1 LDLKETWRAV
11 LGDIEV
17 SLSKANF
24 TTWFKDTNL
33 LSVEKDIAILA
44 VPNAFTKEWLENKFH
59 EQILK
64 TLQKFIKNIKVV
76 KYKIVPIPPPLIT
89 VKAFQPAE
97 PNKEEY
103 EVKNHAFNP
112 KYPFETFIV
121 GNSTHLAA
129 ATAQA
134 VSQSPGKLHNP
145 LFIYGGSGLGKTHLV
160 QAIGNEILKKN
171 KSKKVVY
178 VSCEKF
184 TNDFVNALQTK
195 SMGKFKKDYR
205 LIDALLVDDIQ
216 FISNKEG
223 TQEEFFHTFN
233 ELHQTDRQIVITS
246 DRPPKAIP
254 GLENRLSSRFG
265 WGMIADISV
274 PNYETRL
281 AILKSKCDEKNCQLS
296 SPILDYIASNIRTN
310 IRELESALNRIV
322 TYCQLNNFLPSL
334 EITQKVLE
342 NVITYGKGNLTTDK
356 IFKTICDF
364 FNIKLVD
371 VLGKKR
377 NKELVYPRQIVMY
390 LLRHELNF
398 SFPKIGQ
405 ELGGKD
411 HTTIMHG
418 CKKIE
423 GGLLRNSNL
432 KEELSIIKEKLY
444 SF

>member
-1 LDLKETWRAV
+1 
-11 LGDIEV
+11 
-17 SLSKANF
+17 
-24 TTWFKDTNL
+24 
-33 LSVEKDIAILA
+33 
-44 VPNAFTKEWLENKFH
+44 
-59 EQILK
+59 
-64 TLQKFIKNIKVV
+64 
-76 KYKIVPIPPPLIT
+76 
-89 VKAFQPAE
+89 
-97 PNKEEY
+97 
-103 EVKNHAFNP
+103 
-112 KYPFETFIV
+112 
-121 GNSTHLAA
+121 
-129 ATAQA
+129 
-134 VSQSPGKLHNP
+134 
-145 LFIYGGSGLGKTHLV
+145 
-160 QAIGNEILKKN
+160 
-171 KSKKVVY
+171 
-178 VSCEKF
+178 
-184 TNDFVNALQTK
+184 
-195 SMGKFKKDYR
+195 
-205 LIDALLVDDIQ
+205 
-216 FISNKEG
+216 
-223 TQEEFFHTFN
+223 
-233 ELHQTDRQIVITS
+233 
-246 DRPPKAIP
+246 
-254 GLENRLSSRFG
+254 
-265 WGMIADISV
+265 
-274 PNYETRL
+274 
-281 AILKSKCDEKNCQLS
+281 
-296 SPILDYIASNIRTN
+296 
-310 IRELESALNRIV
+310 V